1 MNIILET
8 IVKKEEGW
16 EVNENY
22 ACKYGEI
29 YTACIQMKV
38 GYFRAGIYHRG
49 YAIWEQD
56 HMGKDI
62 LELREVVKELNIEV
76 VMANDNPRRYINGV
90 IDDVEE
96 SRAL

>member
-16 EVNENY
+16 EVNESY

-29 YTACIQMKV
+29 YTACIQMMM
-38 GYFRAGIYHRG
+38 GYFRTGIYHRG

-76 VMANDNPRRYINGV
+76 VMANDDPRRYITGV
-90 IDDVEE
+90 IDDVEG